1 MTFLAIR
8 CLYVWEKLGT
18 IVIKSP
24 LILVYVMKKL
34 TTLLSILFLSV
45 GVSFANEK
53 SAETYS
59 YDATAD
65 FDQLNKIEKYVE
77 SSGATLEEMQASN
90 STLLK
95 DLTLAPDSS
104 AAFAVDE
111 LPLGIPAFWWGCV
124 LTLLGV
130 ILVYVLTDKDK
141 DQTKK
146 ALYGCLVTGGVY
158 LLYII
163 FWGVVFGRATWL
175 I

>member
-1 MTFLAIR
+1 
-8 CLYVWEKLGT
+8 
-18 IVIKSP
+18 
-24 LILVYVMKKL
+24 MKKL
-34 TTLLSILFLSV
+34 TTLLSVLLVTTSLA
-45 GVSFANEK
+45 FASE
-53 SAETYS
+53 SSTEAYS
-59 YDATAD
+59 YDATSD
-65 FDQLNKIEKYVE
+65 FEQLNQIEKYVE
-77 SSGATLEEMQASN
+77 SSGATLDDLQATN
-90 STLLK
+90 SSLLK

>member
-1 MTFLAIR
+1 
-8 CLYVWEKLGT
+8 
-18 IVIKSP
+18 
-24 LILVYVMKKL
+24 MKKL
-34 TTLLSILFLSV
+34 TTLLSVLFLSAHI
-45 GVSFANEK
+45 GLA
-53 SAETYS
+53 AEAPAEAYS
-59 YDATAD
+59 YDASTD
-65 FDQLNKIEKYVE
+65 FEQLNQIEKYVE
-77 SSGATLEEMQASN
+77 SSGATLEDMQTNN
-90 STLLK
+90 SALLK

-111 LPLGIPAFWWGCV
+111 LPLGVQAFWWGCV

-158 LLYII
+158 LLYIV
-163 FWGVVFGRATWL
+163 FWGAIFGRATWF

>member
-1 MTFLAIR
+1 
-8 CLYVWEKLGT
+8 
-18 IVIKSP
+18 
-24 LILVYVMKKL
+24 MKKL
-34 TTLLSILFLSV
+34 TTLLSVLFLSANLA
-45 GVSFANEK
+45 FA
-53 SAETYS
+53 AEAPAEAYS
-59 YDATAD
+59 YDASTD
-65 FDQLNKIEKYVE
+65 FEQLNQIEKYVE
-77 SSGATLEEMQASN
+77 SSGATLEDMQANN
-90 STLLK
+90 SALLK